1 MPFFKRSLL
10 HPVLTRAVKKLS
22 KDKSIPEEKRE
33 EIKRLLDHKQGM
45 AELANKVDALAAEE
59 NANHL
64 KTNNDTIKTGAFID
78 WISSHMDQ
86 IMAFIQM
93 ILKLFGI

>member
-10 HPVLTRAVKKLS
+10 HPVLNRAVKKLT
-22 KDKSIPEEKRE
+22 KDKTLPEEKRE

-45 AELANKVDALAAEE
+45 AELAAKVDELAAEE
-59 NANHL
+59 NADHL
-64 KTNNDTIKTGAFID
+64 KTSNGTIKTGAFID

-93 ILKLFGI
+93 ILKMFGI